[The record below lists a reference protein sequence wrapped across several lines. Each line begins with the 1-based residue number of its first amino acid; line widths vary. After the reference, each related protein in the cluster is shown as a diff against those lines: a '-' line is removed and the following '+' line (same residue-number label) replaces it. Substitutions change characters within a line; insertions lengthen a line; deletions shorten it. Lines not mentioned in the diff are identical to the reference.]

1 MKNETTTKTS
11 EKVQDSARNLEEVI
25 NEIRAK
31 WGKFSEQELS
41 ALKGSDDLVSQV
53 SAKYGMKPDQA
64 KSEVDVVLK
73 GRKIGAGA

>member
-1 MKNETTTKTS
+1 MQNATSTKTPGNT
-11 EKVQDSARNLEEVI
+11 EGSAENKQEVL
-25 NEIRAK
+25 NDIRAK

-41 ALKGSDDLVSQV
+41 ALKGSDDLASQV
-53 SAKYGMKPDQA
+53 SAKYGIKPDQA